1 MVVSVHVRC
10 KSMKYSGSEGVQ
22 HKESQSGSKFS
33 GRRNESPNAFAVC
46 ERTVDGEKKNRSDTP
61 IVVPVKIV
69 IFISQRRDTCRE
81 REREEKKSIFVV
93 LLDFV
98 QKRVEKIR
106 NILRKKERKNS

>member
-1 MVVSVHVRC
+1 
-10 KSMKYSGSEGVQ
+10 MKYSGSEGVR

-69 IFISQRRDTCRE
+69 IFISQRSVE
-81 REREEKKSIFVV
+81 REREKKKKVYSSFSSISS
-93 LLDFV
+93 
-98 QKRVEKIR
+98 KSEW
-106 NILRKKERKNS
+106 RKFEIF